1 MNSSPLNVGRP
12 IGLVVAIDSPTTVL
26 GILYEWSLT
35 GERETAWFDTPP
47 ESDAAKEPDEHDGNP
62 YNPTPDGAALL

>member
-1 MNSSPLNVGRP
+1 MNRTPLNVGRP

-35 GERETAWFDTPP
+35 GERETACFDTPP

-62 YNPTPDGAALL
+62 YKPTPDGAALL